1 MSIMPGEIYGL
12 FVKHENVFCG
22 DLSQWKDDDDFF
34 ESTDFVLDMEG
45 IEIDTDDYKGVY
57 ITSVLPQLSQI
68 QRLKIFHQMKVMTL
82 MVHLFFLW
90 KNLQL

>member
-34 ESTDFVLDMEG
+34 DSTDFVLD
-45 IEIDTDDYKGVY
+45 
-57 ITSVLPQLSQI
+57 
-68 QRLKIFHQMKVMTL
+68 KVMSL
-82 MVHLFFLW
+82 MVRLFFL
-90 KNLQL
+90 